1 MLLRELDVEIT
12 EEFGQ
17 NIKRQMKE
25 LGLTEEDHIDVILDE
40 QDYDYPE
47 NVDELMKKWELG
59 GVNGLKVGDRVLLK
73 YIMNTD
79 GTFCGF
85 AYRGAEGIVAKIYGN
100 NMIEV
105 KFDSD
110 ELNQYENLWCPYS
123 FKKIED

>member
-1 MLLRELDVEIT
+1 MLFRELDVEII

-25 LGLTEEDHIDVILDE
+25 LNLCDEDDIDIILEEQE
-40 QDYDYPE
+40 SDYPE
-47 NVDELMKKWELG
+47 NVDELMNIWEEGNL
-59 GVNGLKVGDRVLLK
+59 NNLSVGDRVLLK